1 MPKHNKTGRS
11 KGGGRFVQL
20 HEYIVR
26 SYAWKRLSPLAR
38 CAWMEIG
45 FIYNGSNNGKLAI
58 SARLL
63 ADRLDICPTSAAK
76 AIRELINWGFLDC
89 VRPSAF
95 GRKKLAAEY
104 RLTHLPCH
112 ATGDPPSK
120 QFMRAGQ
127 ASNVVSITKPAE

>member
-11 KGGGRFVQL
+11 KACGRFVQL
-20 HEYIVR
+20 HEYIAR
-26 SYAWKRLSPLAR
+26 SYAWKRLSPVAR
-38 CAWMEIG
+38 CAWLEIN
-45 FIYNGSNNGKLAI
+45 FVYNGSNNGKLAI

-76 AIRELINWGFLDC
+76 AIRDLINWGFLDC
-89 VRPSAF
+89 MKPSDF

-112 ATGDPPSK
+112 VTGDPPSK
-120 QFMRAGQ
+120 RFMRSSEK
-127 ASNVVSITKPAE
+127 SNVVPIARSAQ